1 MGKMRKALQTRR
13 KWAVSEKRLR
23 AMIRSIETG
32 VEVDKTEDERVET
45 VEMLSSTCM
54 ELQSTVQ
61 RQKKQLQK
69 QRKQLADAREQMI
82 KLQTYA
88 DACKAENEMLKG
100 GVVSSQEVLP
110 PPPVSYQ

>member
-1 MGKMRKALQTRR
+1 MGALQTRR

-23 AMIRSIETG
+23 SMIRSIETG
-32 VEVDKTEDERVET
+32 VTVDKAEDERVET

-88 DACKAENEMLKG
+88 DACKAENELLKG
-100 GVVSSQEVLP
+100 GSGVSGGEVLP
-110 PPPVSYQ
+110 PPPVSGH